1 MSDCQTLPQVP
12 RQAVLAGA
20 MALLLSLSFVLGGC
34 RDEKASL
41 EKTYVAAPSGAPGAA
56 AASLRTAFFAEEIT
70 ANGAIN
76 LAHER
81 LEKAGDAP
89 SVVFAAAV
97 LDFLAQVEPDIN
109 KKVINDF
116 FWMRVGTLAA
126 NAAAAARKA
135 DDREAAY
142 AVVLAGPKGW
152 KTENYW
158 LQHPAHDALASVILF
173 EANEGDAALARLR
186 DRANLDDQ
194 VVQAKEFIESEMRK
208 GRGKKK

>member
-1 MSDCQTLPQVP
+1 MSDCQTHRRVP
-12 RQAVLAGA
+12 CPNALLGAAV
-20 MALLLSLSFVLGGC
+20 LLLSLSFVTGGC
-34 RDEKASL
+34 KDEKASL
-41 EKTYVAAPSGAPGAA
+41 EKIYAAAPSAAPGKA
-56 AASLRTAFFAEEIT
+56 AASLNAAFFAKEIT

-81 LEKAGDAP
+81 LEKTGDAP
-89 SVVFAAAV
+89 SVAFAAAV
-97 LDFLAQVEPDIN
+97 LDFLAQVEPDID
-109 KKVINDF
+109 KKIINDF

-126 NAAAAARKA
+126 NSAAAARKA
-135 DDREAAY
+135 DDRDAAY

-158 LQHPAHDALASVILF
+158 LRHPAHDALASMILF

-186 DRANLDDQ
+186 DRADLDEQ
-194 VVQAKEFIESEMRK
+194 VVQAKEFIQSEMRK